1 MKTIFNNRHLT
12 HTLALLAAIAAGQ
25 LQAGQDLRL
34 AENGSERVQ
43 QQTREQRSAATPKV
57 AENGSERSLEHQR
70 QLRGKQ
76 ALQVV
81 EGGAER
87 SQALRRA

>member
-1 MKTIFNNRHLT
+1 MKTLFNNRHLI
-12 HTLALLAAIAAGQ
+12 HTLALLAAIGAGQ
-25 LQAGQDLRL
+25 LQASQDLRL

-43 QQTREQRSAATPKV
+43 QQAREQHAVATPEV
-57 AENGSERSLEHQR
+57 AENGSERSFEHQR
-70 QLRGKQ
+70 QLHSKQ

-87 SQALRRA
+87 SQAERHA

>member
-1 MKTIFNNRHLT
+1 MKTIFNKRHLT

-25 LQAGQDLRL
+25 LH

-43 QQTREQRSAATPKV
+43 QQTRELRSAATPKL
-57 AENGSERSLEHQR
+57 AENGSERSFEHQR
-70 QLRGKQ
+70 QLRSKQ
-76 ALQVV
+76 VLQVV

-87 SQALRRA
+87 SPALRRA